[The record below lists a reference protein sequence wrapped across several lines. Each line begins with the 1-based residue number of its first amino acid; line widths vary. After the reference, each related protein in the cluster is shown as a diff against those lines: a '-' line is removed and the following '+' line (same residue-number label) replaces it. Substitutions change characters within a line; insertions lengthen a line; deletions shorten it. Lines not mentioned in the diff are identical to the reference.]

1 MADFARFGVAVER
14 ALGWPPGTFVATYG
28 ANREAAHDL
37 TLEASPV
44 ASPLEDFMRT
54 TGDWTGTATELLDT
68 LTRQVGEHI
77 GRKREWPKTATALG
91 GELRRLAPTLRTVG
105 VEVTFNRGARRRTI
119 TLMRVKAARAPSSA
133 SSTS

>member
-14 ALGWPPGTFVATYG
+14 AVGWPPGAFEVTYA

-37 TLEASPV
+37 TLEASLV
-44 ASPLEDFMRT
+44 AGPLEDFMKT

-68 LTRQVGEHI
+68 LTQRVGEHI

-91 GELRRLAPTLRTVG
+91 GQLHRLAPPLRTVG
-105 VEVTFNRGARRRTI
+105 VEVTFNRDARRRTI
-119 TLMRVKAARAPSSA
+119 TLTLMKPEMAPSSA
-133 SSTS
+133 SPTS